1 MERLFEQLDKN
12 NTLEQ
17 TLAWLKEEQLYDYEE
32 LVFFPSAKHFKASVL
47 RTIEFTSWDKED
59 IVNLLSSFRLV
70 ARTIDGDYLLA
81 NEKTVCLFPRSHQKE
96 EIKRFNGSLADL
108 LIRYAN
114 SSKSIVEFFNFPT
127 T

>member
-1 MERLFEQLDKN
+1 MFEELNKN
-12 NTLEQ
+12 STLEQ
-17 TLAWLKEEQLYDYEE
+17 TLAWLEEEQLYDYEE

-47 RTIEFTSWDKED
+47 RTIKFTSLDKEEILD
-59 IVNLLSSFRLV
+59 LLSSFLLV

-96 EIKRFNGSLADL
+96 EIQRFNGSFADL

-114 SSKSIVEFFNFPT
+114 SSKSIVEFFNFST
-127 T
+127 N